1 MGSPWPK
8 ATQLVC
14 GRSGLAHEALETS
27 IPGWDLKALKEEMAD
42 VRVGLAQ
49 PPSCTPTLPLAETLA
64 LILVSGHTASSCGTQ
79 GHGSCPHLSSALT
92 GSMMAPQTWEGL
104 PLGGKPLIEWPF
116 VWAGPAWLRPA
127 RPRWPPHSGDLLP
140 PDQLRCVLF
149 GSSPSLLA
157 LLLPPGP
164 LFLPPGR
171 GGSHSWFPLMSALP
185 HRHRQLPL
193 CTGPL
198 LGIRQ
203 LPHSLWPPLPELE
216 TPQPH
221 REICQAPPCP
231 TLS

>member
-1 MGSPWPK
+1 MHANLAIGRDLSLDPGFW
-8 ATQLVC
+8 THSLQLWDSRAWELPPPVLRPHWLHDGPTDL
-14 GRSGLAHEALETS
+14 GRSALGREAT
-27 IPGWDLKALKEEMAD
+27 D
-42 VRVGLAQ
+42 RVA
-49 PPSCTPTLPLAETLA
+49 
-64 LILVSGHTASSCGTQ
+64 
-79 GHGSCPHLSSALT
+79 
-92 GSMMAPQTWEGL
+92 
-104 PLGGKPLIEWPF
+104 F

-127 RPRWPPHSGDLLP
+127 RPRWPPHSGDLLL
-140 PDQLRCVLF
+140 PDQLLCVLF